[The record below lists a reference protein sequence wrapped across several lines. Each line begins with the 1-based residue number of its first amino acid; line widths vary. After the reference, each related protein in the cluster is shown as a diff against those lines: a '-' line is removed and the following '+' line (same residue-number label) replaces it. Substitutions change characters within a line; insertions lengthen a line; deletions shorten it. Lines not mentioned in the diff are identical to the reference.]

1 MTRPVRL
8 ALGLWLLCAAVT
20 YSVTSD
26 RQTKAAG
33 RAFMHEQLARYQRG
47 EGVVTINQGFRPS
60 VRAIAVRSG
69 AWFLVIAGTGAVAT
83 AWAARAGK

>member
-8 ALGLWLLCAAVT
+8 ALGLWLLFAAAT

-33 RAFMHEQLARYQRG
+33 RAFMHEQLSRYQRG
-47 EGVVTINQGFRPS
+47 ERIVTINQGFRPT

-69 AWFLVIAGTGAVAT
+69 VWFLVIAGTGAAAT
-83 AWAARAGK
+83 AWAARRT